1 MDNAYNTDPRKEEEN
16 REQEIVQPLPEE
28 VVENPV
34 AQEEVAG
41 TVPQMVA
48 EETVVNEKEAE
59 TVEPVTS
66 ENGVAPEETASEKSV
81 EEEQTTQETQHTSAQ
96 QEQPKQP
103 YYYTDRVY
111 RYEPQQQ
118 PQQPAQEPKKKKG
131 STGGKVVLCICLAVI
146 FGVVACSAYKVTDYV
161 WSSMFGQRTSVSP
174 AGNGENTKLNT
185 TTTSSENKTTIDS
198 DVADVAEAV
207 MPSIVSVQNISVQQV
222 QDWFYGTREYEQTSS
237 GTGIVIGQNEEE
249 LLIVTNNHVVA
260 DSKTLTVTFSDES
273 SVEAQI
279 KGADSKYDVA
289 IVSVSMKELKD
300 ETKKTIKIATLGDS
314 DALRAGEPTIAI
326 GNALGYG
333 QSVTCGIVSALG
345 REIEGYD
352 AKFIQTDAAINPGNS
367 GGALLNAKGEVI
379 GINTA
384 KVSDSSVEG
393 IGYAIPISDIKD
405 MLDNLMNRK
414 TRTKVE
420 EAKRGYLGISGQTV
434 DSDFAA
440 AYSIP
445 EGIFISEVMEGGAAE
460 AAGLS
465 RGSIITKLDGSS
477 VETIEGLKAELEY
490 YAIGEEITLTVL
502 VPQTN
507 GDYKETNVKVVLQKQ
522 VSE

>member
-1 MDNAYNTDPRKEEEN
+1 MENEFNTDPRKDEDYK
-16 REQEIVQPLPEE
+16 EQEVVQPLPQE
-28 VVENPV
+28 VVDDPV
-34 AQEEVAG
+34 TQEEEVAG
-41 TVPQMVA
+41 TVPQMVEEA
-48 EETVVNEKEAE
+48 VAYENEAIAEEPIASESVTPSEETVAEEQPTQEAQ
-59 TVEPVTS
+59 
-66 ENGVAPEETASEKSV
+66 NTASQ
-81 EEEQTTQETQHTSAQ
+81 QTQT
-96 QEQPKQP
+96 EQPKQP

-111 RYEPQQQ
+111 RYEPQQPKQ
-118 PQQPAQEPKKKKG
+118 PVQEPKKKKG
-131 STGGKVVLCICLAVI
+131 STGGKVVLCIFLAVI

-174 AGNGENTKLNT
+174 AGDGENTKLNT
-185 TTTSSENKTTIDS
+185 TTTSSDNKTTIDS

-273 SVEAQI
+273 SVEALI

-289 IVSVSMKELKD
+289 IVSVSMKELKE
-300 ETKKTIKIATLGDS
+300 ETKNTIKIATLGDS

-420 EAKRGYLGISGQTV
+420 EAKRGYLGITGQTV
-434 DSDFAA
+434 DSDSAA
-440 AYSIP
+440 AYGIP

-460 AAGLS
+460 TAGLS

-490 YAIGEEITLTVL
+490 YAIGEEVTLTVL

-507 GDYKETNVKVVLQKQ
+507 GDYKETNVNVVLQKQ